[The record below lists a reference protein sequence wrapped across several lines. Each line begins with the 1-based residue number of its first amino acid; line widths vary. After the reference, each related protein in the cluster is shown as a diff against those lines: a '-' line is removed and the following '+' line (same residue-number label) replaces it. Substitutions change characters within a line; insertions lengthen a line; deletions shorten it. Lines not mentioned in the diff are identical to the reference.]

1 MLQYHS
7 TDKVNSFLIVVTIFY
22 SYVDFDLGFTE
33 SDSETSTNFTVSGV
47 ENASISF
54 WLQMDDYVNGTFDVE
69 IINSEERTI
78 AFYMSLGSETFL
90 GKDG

>member
-22 SYVDFDLGFTE
+22 SYVDFDLGLTE
-33 SDSETSTNFTVSGV
+33 SDSETSTNLTVSGV